1 MRRKKPREV
10 VSLPDNL
17 GFLPINDPEGKRTVV
32 LTVDEYESIRLVDK
46 EGVSQAE
53 CGAYMN
59 VSRATVQRIYASA
72 RRKIADS
79 LVEGLPI
86 QIEGGD
92 YQLKCTEEE
101 ENHLNCVF

>member
-10 VSLPDNL
+10 GYLPDNL
-17 GFLPINDPEGKRTVV
+17 GFRPIKESEGKQTVI
-32 LTVDEYESIRLVDK
+32 LTVDEFEAIRLVDK

-53 CGAYMN
+53 CGIYMN
-59 VSRATVQRIYASA
+59 VSRATAQRIYAAA
-72 RRKIADS
+72 RRKLADA

-86 QIEGGD
+86 LIEGGD

-101 ENHLNCVF
+101 

>member
-10 VSLPDNL
+10 VSLPENL
-17 GFLPINDPEGKRTVV
+17 GFRPINDPEGKRTVV

-59 VSRATVQRIYASA
+59 VSRNQRHDLRLIRPCIILKSYLFGTVLQEI
-72 RRKIADS
+72 
-79 LVEGLPI
+79 
-86 QIEGGD
+86 
-92 YQLKCTEEE
+92 
-101 ENHLNCVF
+101 

>member
-10 VSLPDNL
+10 YSLPENL
-17 GFLPINDPEGKRTVV
+17 GFRPINSYEGKKKVV

-53 CGAYMN
+53 CGVLMN
-59 VSRATVQRIYASA
+59 VSRATAQRIYASA
-72 RRKIADS
+72 RRKIANA
-79 LVEGLPI
+79 LVDGLPL

-92 YQLKCTEEE
+92 YQLKETEE
-101 ENHLNCVF
+101 

>member
-10 VSLPDNL
+10 GYLPDNL
-17 GFLPINDPEGKRTVV
+17 GFRPIKESEGKQTVI
-32 LTVDEYESIRLVDK
+32 LTVDEFEAIRLVDK

-53 CGAYMN
+53 CGIYMN
-59 VSRATVQRIYASA
+59 VSRATAQRIYAAA
-72 RRKIADS
+72 RRKLADA

-86 QIEGGD
+86 LSEGGD

-101 ENHLNCVF
+101 

>member
-10 VSLPDNL
+10 GYLPDKL
-17 GFLPINDPEGKRTVV
+17 GFRPIKESEGKQTVI
-32 LTVDEYESIRLVDK
+32 LTVDEFEAIRLVDK

-53 CGAYMN
+53 CGTYMN
-59 VSRATVQRIYASA
+59 VSRATAQRIYAAA
-72 RRKIADS
+72 RRKLADA

-86 QIEGGD
+86 LIEGGD

-101 ENHLNCVF
+101 

>member
-10 VSLPDNL
+10 RSLPENL
-17 GFLPINDPEGKRTVV
+17 GFRPIKDSEGTQTVI

-53 CGAYMN
+53 CGIYMN
-59 VSRATVQRIYASA
+59 VSRATAQRIYASA
-72 RRKIADS
+72 RRKIAHS

-92 YQLKCTEEE
+92 YQLKNTEEK
-101 ENHLNCVF
+101 